1 MTRHSH
7 RRGTI
12 ANVTQPAQA
21 DFYFEEFRIELDAK
35 KDHETEASLWNNRLF
50 PAQRLHLRP

>member
-21 DFYFEEFRIELDAK
+21 DFYFDDFNVELDAK
-35 KDHETEASLWNNRLF
+35 KNHETEAALWSNHLF
-50 PAQRLHLRP
+50 PVQKLHLSP